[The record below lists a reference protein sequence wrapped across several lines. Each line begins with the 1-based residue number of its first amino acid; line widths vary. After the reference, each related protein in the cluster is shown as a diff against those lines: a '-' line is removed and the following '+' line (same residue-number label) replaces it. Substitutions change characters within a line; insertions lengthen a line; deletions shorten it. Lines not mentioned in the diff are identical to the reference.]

1 MAKLRRAVRE
11 NHAGWVRMTLEHEPP
26 GTELGELLASLDPAG
41 LDLYDLVSHIGACER
56 QTAWVQARQLS
67 AVRELAG
74 RRLVPGPHG
83 EPADSAFPDGMI
95 NEFAADEVAAQ
106 LSLSRRAG
114 QKRVWLAT
122 ALTRLPATAAAFA
135 AGQLTLSKVWAIAE
149 SLSVLDEDAATEAET
164 RVLGRAPDQTL
175 SNLKRCLARAVVAAD
190 PTAAQARAVR
200 ARAER
205 RVILTPLPDGMCE
218 FWALLPAPDA
228 MALWAAVTAMA
239 DEDEPPNAPTQ
250 TPAPQT
256 TKTPPTSKTAQAP
269 RRPKTAQTLRTP
281 ATPVAAVPRRPNSA
295 ATARTTTGRPAR
307 PVAGGGRWISCGP
320 TCWRIWPTRSS
331 SGTTCRVTTAAA
343 RTSRS
348 LWPPPPPWAW
358 TTNPV
363 SWPATARSPPRP
375 PGRSP
380 PRPAGAG
387 C

>member
-1 MAKLRRAVRE
+1 M
-11 NHAGWVRMTLEHEPP
+11 
-26 GTELGELLASLDPAG
+26 LASLDPAG
-41 LDLYDLVSHIGACER
+41 LDMYDLVSHLGACER

-205 RVILTPLPDGMCE
+205 RVMLTPLPDGMCE

-239 DEDEPPNAPTQ
+239 DKARAAERAHTNPGAADNQDAHDSTDAEDARDSGGRGAAAEASVDDVDDVDDVDSDDCEAGAAGGGRRSMDQLRADVLADLAHAILERDDLPGNHR
-250 TPAPQT
+250 
-256 TKTPPTSKTAQAP
+256 
-269 RRPKTAQTLRTP
+269 RRPHIQITLAASTALGLDDQPGELAGYGPIT
-281 ATPVAAVPRRPNSA
+281 A
-295 ATARTTTGRPAR
+295 ATARQ
-307 PVAGGGRWISCGP
+307 VAAEA
-320 TCWRIWPTRSS
+320 TWRRLLTD
-331 SGTTCRVTTAAA
+331 
-343 RTSRS
+343 
-348 LWPPPPPWAW
+348 
-358 TTNPV
+358 
-363 SWPATARSPPRP
+363 PATGGLLDYGHTVYDPPQNL
-375 PGRSP
+375 
-380 PRPAGAG
+380 A
-387 C
+387 